1 MEMTEDHEFVSLVKS
16 ALEDGIG
23 TEAVE
28 VRSLERLAER
38 TAQERKAGTR
48 RGWPLWGMV
57 SLLAASLVV
66 AVAFRALLAPQDGPS
81 GASAFEDT
89 IELLCELDGISKE
102 DLAAT
107 SDGELLL
114 AWQEVPCADLL

>member
-1 MEMTEDHEFVSLVKS
+1 MEMTEDREFESLVKA

-23 TEAVE
+23 TDAGE

-48 RGWPLWGMV
+48 RGWPLWGAA
-57 SLLAASLVV
+57 SLLAASLAV
-66 AVAFRALLAPQDGPS
+66 AVAFRALLAPQDGSS
-81 GASAFEDT
+81 GASAFEDA
-89 IELLCELDGISKE
+89 IGLLCELDGIAKE
-102 DLAAT
+102 DLAAA

-114 AWQEVPCADLL
+114 AWQEAPCADLL

>member
-1 MEMTEDHEFVSLVKS
+1 MEMTEDRGFESLVKA

-23 TEAVE
+23 TDAGK
-28 VRSLERLAER
+28 VRSLERLAR
-38 TAQERKAGTR
+38 LAAQERKAGTR
-48 RGWPLWGMV
+48 RGWPFWGAV
-57 SLLAASLVV
+57 SLLAASLAL
-66 AVAFRALLAPQDGPS
+66 AVAFRALLAPADGSS

-89 IELLCELDGISKE
+89 IGLLCELDGIAKE

-114 AWQEVPCADLL
+114 AWQEAPCAGLL

>member
-1 MEMTEDHEFVSLVKS
+1 MEMTEDREFESLVKA

-23 TEAVE
+23 TDAGE
-28 VRSLERLAER
+28 VRSLERLAELA
-38 TAQERKAGTR
+38 AQERKAGTR
-48 RGWPLWGMV
+48 RGWPLWGTV

-66 AVAFRALLAPQDGPS
+66 AVAFRVLLVSQGRSS

-89 IELLCELDGISKE
+89 IGLLCELDGIAKE
-102 DLAAT
+102 DLAAA

-114 AWQEVPCADLL
+114 AWQEAPCADLL

>member
-1 MEMTEDHEFVSLVKS
+1 MEMTEDRGFESLVKA

-23 TEAVE
+23 TDAGE

-48 RGWPLWGMV
+48 RGWPLWGAA
-57 SLLAASLVV
+57 SLLAASLAV
-66 AVAFRALLAPQDGPS
+66 AVAFRALLAPQDGFS
-81 GASAFEDT
+81 SASAFEDA
-89 IELLCELDGISKE
+89 IGLLCELDGIAKE

-107 SDGELLL
+107 SDEELLL
-114 AWQEVPCADLL
+114 AWQEAPCADLL

>member
-1 MEMTEDHEFVSLVKS
+1 MEMTEDRGFESLVKA

-23 TEAVE
+23 TDAGE
-28 VRSLERLAER
+28 VRSLERLAELA
-38 TAQERKAGTR
+38 AQERKAGTR
-48 RGWPLWGMV
+48 RGWPPWGAV
-57 SLLAASLVV
+57 SLLAASLAL
-66 AVAFRALLAPQDGPS
+66 AVAFRVLLAPQDGSS

-89 IELLCELDGISKE
+89 IGLLCELDGIAKE

-114 AWQEVPCADLL
+114 AWQEAPCADLL